1 MSTVNRY
8 PDQAYAIP
16 RREAVGR
23 MAALLAGFA
32 SPLTLLG
39 CEESPEEGAPFTS
52 HPALERP
59 HAGSENERRLLD
71 WLATLREEGL
81 AAPDMPLGAAAIR
94 VGELALGTPYVGFTL
109 EEYILAGGSPARS
122 EPLTLSLTEFDCVSL
137 VEACLAIARLAQRG
151 SPPSWEAFADEMERM
166 RYRSGERT
174 GYSSRLHY
182 FSEWLQDNDRR
193 GLVRLIG
200 RELGGIADVRP
211 LRFMSSNPDAYPAM
225 TFPEVREEITRMERA
240 LDGETRWV
248 IPTARIPGIVDQ
260 LESGDILAFT
270 TSIEGLDVTHAAFAY
285 RDRRDV
291 MRVLHAPLSGG
302 VVEITRTTVPE
313 YVSAIRRATGIL
325 VARPLLG

>member
-1 MSTVNRY
+1 MSIVKRY
-8 PDQAYAIP
+8 PGDGAAIP

-23 MAALLAGFA
+23 LAALLAGFGA
-32 SPLTLLG
+32 PLSLLG
-39 CEESPEEGAPFTS
+39 CEEPPEEGARFPS
-52 HPALERP
+52 EPAQERP
-59 HAGSENERRLLD
+59 RAGSENERRLLG
-71 WLATLREEGL
+71 WLATVLEEGL
-81 AAPDMPLGAAAIR
+81 ASPDTPLGSAAIR

-137 VEACLAIARLAQRG
+137 VEACLAIARIAQNG
-151 SPPSWEAFADEMERM
+151 SPPSWEAFAGEMERM

-174 GYSSRLHY
+174 GYASRLHY

-200 RELGGIADVRP
+200 RELGGVADDRP

-225 TFPEVREEITRMERA
+225 AFPEVREEIARMERS

-260 LESGDILAFT
+260 LESGDILAFA

-285 RDRRDV
+285 RDRRGV

-313 YVSAIRRATGIL
+313 YVSAIRRATGVL